1 MSDLV
6 NDFLDEAQGRLSEL
20 ESLFPLLEKNP
31 ADEKVWT
38 ALDSF
43 FGFVRSVAPFAGFM
57 RAYRLSDAGMA
68 EIKGYLSQKS
78 NMTALPAVLMKFQR
92 IKKIL
97 AAAVNLKR
105 EPRESDDDLLP
116 AAAVLSEE
124 RAAGENVFQGPV
136 FVPPDLTAQE
146 AALDER
152 EEQLVLWAQALTE
165 QDAALKQKENVL
177 FEEERRQ
184 ALSQEKIAA
193 VMARLNEQ
201 EKLQTDLEDHLAE
214 TRLALQNCQEKLAD
228 QENQQEQ
235 ALHLLE
241 TKNEALNEMSRK
253 IQDLTRLLGEKE
265 NLSEQREE
273 QLYRELQQNH
283 RQAEELRIN
292 LKALEDFRS
301 EISED
306 HRKMSSQY
314 ETLEKEYQDALSRL
328 DIEKENTE
336 LMLKEKR
343 ELEKQHIEFNT
354 RFIALQENLN
364 AEKENLK
371 RTQKALEQQKRR
383 NDFICG
389 ELKAAAW
396 PYNAEKIQKELAVL
410 ARRGAAQ
417 QAGASLSALK
427 DLVGS
432 IRTRSFMQIPFFLQ
446 KTAQKAAKKYQR
458 RYQMEI
464 DSRIES
470 GIDKDA
476 AAVLEQILSELIDNA
491 FHYAF
496 PDENEE
502 LTLRFSAR
510 EEGAFIHVSFSDNGS
525 SFDFDKLYSAVQA
538 AGLTDAGA
546 ALTRNDLPV
555 YLFHSSVKFHEE
567 RRGLTTI
574 GQLLEKSGGQIRAV
588 FENGLC
594 LYFSVPKKFLFD
606 RVLIFGQGGSR
617 FALPLNA
624 VAETVFLRESE
635 FGIRTQDG
643 EKNPFFYWKG
653 LTLPIL
659 NFTGQEKAE
668 TPNYGLV
675 VQSGIFCALIPVQQI
690 FDTEQ
695 LLSFSEKNTGTGLD
709 YLIFCTVLE
718 SGREIFW
725 IDLAKL
731 WEQAALPIPKKIVSV
746 SENAAAET
754 ANAGMVSYLVFKSEP
769 SVFGAVR
776 VDGVLRVE
784 DFSFPPASLVHKK
797 YFETQGRRLP
807 LKDSCPRD
815 SYPYAQ
821 AVLIFDSFALA
832 IQEVV
837 DLIDIPGTAADSGA
851 VDFIVY
857 RGRKV
862 PVFSAQDQK

>member
-1 MSDLV
+1 MSDMV
-6 NDFLDEAQGRLSEL
+6 NDFLNEAQSRLSEV

-31 ADEKVWT
+31 ADENVWT
-38 ALDSF
+38 SLDSF
-43 FGFVRSVAPFAGFM
+43 FGFIRSVAPFAGFM

-68 EIKGYLSQKS
+68 EVKNYLSQKS
-78 NMTALPAVLMKFQR
+78 NITSLPAILMKFQR

-97 AAAVNLKR
+97 TAAVNLKR
-105 EPRESDDDLLP
+105 EPRESDDDLLA
-116 AAAVLSEE
+116 AAAVIRSEDPVPD
-124 RAAGENVFQGPV
+124 GNDFQGTGIV
-136 FVPPDLTAQE
+136 SPDLTAQE

-165 QDAALKQKENVL
+165 QEAALKQKENVL

-184 ALSQEKIAA
+184 SLSQEKIAA

-201 EKLQTDLEDHLAE
+201 EKLQSDLEDHLAE
-214 TRLALQNCQEKLAD
+214 TRLALQSCQEKLAD
-228 QENQQEQ
+228 QESQQEQ

-241 TKNEALNEMSRK
+241 TKNEALNEMGRK

-273 QLYRELQQNH
+273 QLYQELQQNH

-306 HRKMSSQY
+306 HRKMSSRY
-314 ETLEKEYQDALSRL
+314 ETLEKEYRDALSRL

-383 NDFICG
+383 NDFIWG

-432 IRTRSFMQIPFFLQ
+432 IRTRSFMQIPSFLQ

-458 RYQMEI
+458 HYQITI
-464 DSRIES
+464 DSQVES

-476 AAVLEQILSELIDNA
+476 AAVLEQILSELTDNA

-510 EEGAFIHVSFSDNGS
+510 EEGAFIQVSFCDNGA
-525 SFDFDKLYSAVQA
+525 SFDFDKLYNAVRA
-538 AGLTDAGA
+538 AGLADDGA
-546 ALTRNDLPV
+546 LPVRNELPV

-567 RRGLTTI
+567 QRGLTTI
-574 GQLLEKSGGQIRAV
+574 GRLLEKSGGQISAD
-588 FENGLC
+588 FENGLRID
-594 LYFSVPKKFLFD
+594 FSVPKKFLFD
-606 RVLIFGQGGSR
+606 RVLIFGQGGDR

-624 VAETVFLRESE
+624 VAETVFLQESE
-635 FGIRTQDG
+635 FGIKVQDG

-653 LTLPIL
+653 LTLPVL
-659 NFTGQEKAE
+659 NFAEREKTDSA
-668 TPNYGLV
+668 NYGLV

-695 LLSFSEKNTGTGLD
+695 LLSFSEKNTGTEHDCLV
-709 YLIFCTVLE
+709 FCTVLE
-718 SGREIFW
+718 SGRDVYW
-725 IDLAKL
+725 IDLARL
-731 WEQAALPIPKKIVSV
+731 WKQAALPIPKKIVSV
-746 SENAAAET
+746 PENTAAET
-754 ANAGMVSYLVFKSEP
+754 VNAGMVSYLVFKSEP

-837 DLIDIPGTAADSGA
+837 DLIDIPETDADSGA

-862 PVFSAQDQK
+862 PVFSTQD